1 MDPKNVD
8 RAGKGFLAIALAA
21 LAATA
26 KKNGPKIIEGA
37 GKLIKAVI
45 FRR

>member
-26 KKNGPKIIEGA
+26 KKMA
-37 GKLIKAVI
+37 LKLLKGLVN
-45 FRR
+45 